1 MASNDWKLK
10 DSPSLE
16 GKIAVVTGANTGLGY
31 ETAKA
36 LAKKGAHVIMAC
48 RDLRKAKA
56 AMGKIKE
63 AYPQASLS
71 MEVLDLGELASVR
84 AFAENVKQ
92 AHAHLHLL
100 INNAGLMMPPY
111 GKTKDGFEI
120 QWGVNHLGHF
130 MLTALLMP
138 QLEAGGDARVV
149 HLASLAHKWG
159 EIYFDDLNFE
169 KSYNKQKSYGQSK
182 LACLMFGYELQRRL
196 EAAGSEV
203 KSLVAHPGV
212 SDTELSRYLPKWMQ
226 ALSPVFS
233 KIVAQS
239 ARDGAM
245 PTLRAALDSELSGGE
260 YIGPDGFGE
269 MKGKPVVVN
278 SHPKSKNKA
287 VAQKLWEVSEKLTGQ
302 TFDLT
307 VQKV

>member
-1 MASNDWKLK
+1 MAKNDWNLK

-16 GKIAVVTGANTGLGY
+16 GKIAIVTGANTGLGF

-48 RDLRKAKA
+48 RDLRKANA

-63 AYPQASLS
+63 AYPKASLS
-71 MEVLDLGELASVR
+71 TETLDLGQLASVR

-92 AHAHLHLL
+92 AHTHLHLL

-130 MLTALLMP
+130 LLTALLMP
-138 QLEAGGDARVV
+138 LLEAGGDARVV

-159 EIYFDDLNFE
+159 EIYFEDLNFE

-196 EAAGSEV
+196 EAAGSSV
-203 KSLVAHPGV
+203 KSIIAHPGI

-239 ARDGAM
+239 PRDGAM
-245 PTLRAALDSELSGGE
+245 PTLRAALDTGLRGGE

-278 SHPKSKNKA
+278 SHPKSKNKE
-287 VAQKLWEVSEKLTGQ
+287 VASELWKVSEKLTGH
-302 TFDLT
+302 TFELT
-307 VQKV
+307 H

>member
-1 MASNDWKLK
+1 MSKNYWNLK
-10 DSPSLE
+10 DSPSLD
-16 GKIAVVTGANTGLGY
+16 GKTAIVTGANTGLGY
-31 ETAKA
+31 ETTKA

-48 RDLRKAKA
+48 RDLRKANA

-71 MEVLDLGELASVR
+71 TEVLDLGEMASVR
-84 AFAENVKQ
+84 AFAESIKKK
-92 AHAHLHLL
+92 HLQVHLL

-130 MLTALLMP
+130 LLTALIMP
-138 QLEAGGDARVV
+138 LLEAGGDARVV

-159 EIYFDDLNFE
+159 EIYFNDLNFE

-196 EAAGSEV
+196 EATGSSV
-203 KSLVAHPGV
+203 KSVIAHPGV
-212 SDTELSRYLPKWMQ
+212 SDTELSRYLPKWIQ
-226 ALSPVFS
+226 VLSPVFS

-239 ARDGAM
+239 ARDGAL
-245 PTLRAALDSELSGGE
+245 PTLRATLDPGLSGGE

-269 MKGKPVVVN
+269 MKGKPVVVK
-278 SHPKSKNKA
+278 SHPKSKNKE
-287 VAQKLWEVSEKLTGQ
+287 VAKRLWEISEKLTHQ
-302 TFDLT
+302 SFEL
-307 VQKV
+307 VQQYA